1 MAQITGFGDVVVLFG
16 IITLAYLLA
25 SLITGKEGR

>member
-16 IITLAYLLA
+16 ILFVAYVFA
-25 SLITGKEGR
+25 SLITGKEVR